1 MDAVAA
7 SCDARS
13 MRMRSRWDPSSGYRM
28 SEEWCECRSEVVWN
42 GVKGMFMSASRAG
55 PRSRDPRSR
64 RVSLGFTGRDSSLM
78 RAVCICGN
86 GATRV
91 ETP

>member
-1 MDAVAA
+1 VDAVAA

-13 MRMRSRWDPSSGYRM
+13 MRMRSRWDRARDRM
-28 SEEWCECRSEVVWN
+28 SEEWCECRSEVGWN
-42 GVKGMFMSASRAG
+42 GMKGMFMSASRAG

-78 RAVCICGN
+78 RAMCICGN
-86 GATRV
+86 GATYV